1 MLGHDFNHR
10 LIFKILGSLLL
21 VESVFIASAILVAF
35 YYNEPHIA
43 GVMSI
48 SSGICV
54 VTGLISFFL
63 GRKAKPELGKR
74 EGSVIV
80 ASAWLLFSVFGM
92 IPFIL
97 SGSIPSVTDAFFE
110 TMSGFT
116 TTGASILNN
125 IEELPYGILYWRSL
139 THWIGGLGII
149 VISMAILPIFGY
161 SGMQI
166 FSAEATGPTKEKI
179 HPKLSETAKIL
190 LYIYI
195 ALTATETV
203 LLRLAGMSWF
213 DAVCHSFG
221 TIATGGF
228 STKQASIAFYNSP
241 AIEYVIIVFM
251 MFSGF
256 NFSLF
261 YFLVKLKI
269 DKVIRN
275 EEFRTYIILIAV
287 FTILLTLSNT
297 NFSSLKSVSD
307 FEQSL
312 RQGLFVTT
320 STITTTGFVT
330 VNYGLWPVF
339 SWFLVIILMLIGSS
353 AGSTA
358 GGMKVV
364 RVLLVFKHSYLEF
377 KRLIHPNAVF
387 PVQYNRQVVP
397 ENIITRVLAFII
409 LYFIITIAGSAVL
422 SLTKMNFIDSLSGMI
437 TCLSNVGPALGNL
450 GPAENFFHLPDF
462 SKWFLAFTMMIG
474 RLEIFTVL
482 LVFTPTFWKN

>member
-1 MLGHDFNHR
+1 MGHDFNWK
-10 LIFKILGSLLL
+10 LIFKLLGSLLL
-21 VESVFIASAILVAF
+21 VESVFMASALAVAF
-35 YYNEPHIA
+35 YYNEPHITA
-43 GVMSI
+43 VMGI

-54 VTGLISFFL
+54 FTGLAVFL
-63 GRKAKPELGKR
+63 TGRNANPELGKR

-92 IPFIL
+92 IPYIL
-97 SGSIPSVTDAFFE
+97 SGSIPNITNAFFE

-149 VISMAILPIFGY
+149 VISIAILPIFGY

-166 FSAEATGPTKEKI
+166 FSAEATGPTKDKI

-195 ALTATETV
+195 ALTLTETV
-203 LLRLAGMSWF
+203 LLRTAGMNWF
-213 DAVCHSFG
+213 DALCHSFG

-228 STKQASIAFYNSP
+228 STKQASIAHFNSP
-241 AIEYVIIVFM
+241 AIEYIIIFFM
-251 MFSGF
+251 IFSGI
-256 NFSLF
+256 NFSLY
-261 YFLVKLKI
+261 YFLVKLKT

-275 EEFRTYIILIAV
+275 EEFRTYMVLIAV
-287 FTILLTLSNT
+287 FTVLLTLSNMD
-297 NFSSLKSVSD
+297 FSSVESLSD
-307 FEQSL
+307 VEQSF
-312 RQGLFVTT
+312 RKGLFVTT
-320 STITTTGFVT
+320 ATITTTGYTT
-330 VNYGLWPVF
+330 VDYATWPVF
-339 SWFLVIILMLIGSS
+339 GWFLVVILMFIGSS

-358 GGMKVV
+358 GGMKIV

-409 LYFIITIAGSAVL
+409 LYFILMIAGSAVL
-422 SLTKMNFIDSLSGMI
+422 SLNNMSFMDSLTGMI
-437 TCLSNVGPALGNL
+437 TCLSNVGPALGSI
-450 GPAENFFHLPDF
+450 GPAENFAHLPDF
-462 SKWFLAFTMMIG
+462 SKWFLSFTMMVG

-482 LVFTPTFWKN
+482 LVFTPTFWKK

>member
-1 MLGHDFNHR
+1 MGHDFNLK
-10 LIFKILGSLLL
+10 LIFKLLGSLLL
-21 VESVFIASAILVAF
+21 VESVFIASAVAVSF
-35 YYNEPHIA
+35 YYKEPQIA
-43 GVMSI
+43 GVMAI
-48 SSGICV
+48 SAGICI
-54 VTGLISFFL
+54 VTGLIGFL
-63 GRKAKPELGKR
+63 SGRNAIPELGKR

-80 ASAWLLFSVFGM
+80 ASAWLLFSAFGM

-97 SGSIPSVTDAFFE
+97 SGSIPSVSDAFFE
-110 TMSGFT
+110 TMSGLT

-149 VISMAILPIFGY
+149 VISIAILPIFGY

-166 FSAEATGPTKEKI
+166 FSAEATGPTKDKI

-195 ALTATETV
+195 ALTLTETV
-203 LLRLAGMSWF
+203 LLRIAGMSWF

-241 AIEYVIIVFM
+241 AIEYIIIFFM
-251 MFSGF
+251 VFSGI
-256 NFSLF
+256 NFSLY
-261 YFLVKLKI
+261 YFLVKLKM

-275 EEFRTYIILIAV
+275 EEFRTYIAIIV
-287 FTILLTLSNT
+287 IFTIMLTLINID
-297 NFSSLKSVSD
+297 FSSVKSVSD
-307 FEQSL
+307 LELSF
-312 RQGLFVTT
+312 RRGLFVTT
-320 STITTTGFVT
+320 STITTTGFT
-330 VNYGLWPVF
+330 VVDYATWPVF
-339 SWFLVIILMLIGSS
+339 GWFLVVILMFIGSS

-364 RVLLVFKHSYLEF
+364 RVLLVFKHAYLEF

-387 PVQYNRQVVP
+387 PVQYNQQVVP
-397 ENIITRVLAFII
+397 ENIITRILAFII
-409 LYFIITIAGSAVL
+409 LYFIITITGSAVL
-422 SLTKMNFIDSLSGMI
+422 SITNMNFIDSLTAMI
-437 TCLSNVGPALGNL
+437 TCISNVGPGLGSI
-450 GPAENFFHLPDF
+450 GPSANFSHLPDF
-462 SKWFLAFTMMIG
+462 SKWFLAITMMIG

-482 LVFTPTFWKN
+482 LIFTPTFWKK